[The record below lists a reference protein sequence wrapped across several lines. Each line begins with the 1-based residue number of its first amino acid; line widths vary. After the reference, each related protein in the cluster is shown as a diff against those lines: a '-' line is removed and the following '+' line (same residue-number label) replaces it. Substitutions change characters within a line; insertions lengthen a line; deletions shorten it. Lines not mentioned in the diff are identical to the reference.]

1 MAKKKDEVKP
11 KQRADK
17 YEEKVSFAG
26 TLEQMIKMA
35 GNTPAPKKDEQK

>member
-1 MAKKKDEVKP
+1 MAKKEKEKKP
-11 KQRADK
+11 RAEK

-35 GNTPAPKKDEQK
+35 GNTPAPAAKQNK